1 MAKVL
6 KEIQPSS
13 DICESVLRLN
23 DWLQTIMPSV
33 SQLTESNL
41 IQVKKNKTLQWLES
55 EPARKQEATI
65 KMALRKRKEVRIT
78 ERKHIVDI
86 QNARQSAM
94 SRDIQKQQ
102 KKGETIAK
110 VKKDMTQML
119 IINCIEQLDRIFTA
133 IDNDTLLKTAQ
144 KTDKKKQVI
153 RVQKLVG
160 LPPPALELLGVFLR
174 FKITFAEVITFSGA
188 SAHEF

>member
-33 SQLTESNL
+33 SQLTKSNL

-94 SRDIQKQQ
+94 SRGIQKQQ